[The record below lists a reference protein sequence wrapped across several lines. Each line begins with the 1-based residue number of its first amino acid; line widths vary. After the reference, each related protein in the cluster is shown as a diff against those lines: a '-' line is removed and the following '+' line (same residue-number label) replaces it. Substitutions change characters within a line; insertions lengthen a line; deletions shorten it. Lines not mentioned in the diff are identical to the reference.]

1 MSKLRLIYLLG
12 KGGQVAVG
20 DKVMLNDGT
29 VEVTSL
35 NVHSINRI
43 TLDSHLITIEKFGFR
58 GEIGVKELSPDFP
71 VDADMGL
78 VSADK
83 ADWDK
88 IVCWKPCIKTLI
100 KMQTFDEDLAEDEAS
115 ENLLN
120 AVHEQS
126 LLDIASEEMAAEI
139 EKSNKKS
146 LQNVPLEITG
156 KTLQYMF
163 SDGMRETKY
172 GCARRCRERAAFE
185 SMAERLNNQ

>member
-1 MSKLRLIYLLG
+1 MSKLKLLYLLS

-20 DKVMLNDGT
+20 DKISFTGDT
-29 VEVTSL
+29 ITVTSL

-43 TLDSHLITIEKFGFR
+43 TPDSHLITIEKFGHH
-58 GEIGVKELSPDFP
+58 GQIGVKELSPDFP
-71 VDADMGL
+71 VDTETGIVRAFH
-78 VSADK
+78 VN
-83 ADWDK
+83 WDK
-88 IVCWKPCIKTLI
+88 IVCWKPCLETLI
-100 KMQTFDEDLAEDEAS
+100 KMQEFAEDEAS